1 MESSLVLT
9 AGEEV
14 QATLKGELFAVST
27 NLLVNVIMKIVQ
39 FLLFLQGYRKEAQL
53 IVTNK
58 RVVLETKS
66 FTCCCIPTAA
76 AFKSIPYIGV
86 ASVEYAFSAMCIC
99 GLCRKYMLTVTQ
111 NSGESF
117 GFVIKGNEATASAI
131 ANSIIQNM

>member
-58 RVVLETKS
+58 RVVLDNNTKS
-66 FTCCCIPTAA
+66 
-76 AFKSIPYIGV
+76 G
-86 ASVEYAFSAMCIC
+86 FSLSENVCFF
-99 GLCRKYMLTVTQ
+99 Q
-111 NSGESF
+111 
-117 GFVIKGNEATASAI
+117 
-131 ANSIIQNM
+131 